1 MNKSAAL
8 STAVPDTVP
17 APRLPSVRSRWGI
30 GPKRRGA
37 AVVEFA
43 IVVPIFFLMVFGM
56 IEFGRMVMVHQLL
69 TGAAREGAR
78 QAIVNGATAGD
89 VEQTVRNYLTSTSV
103 DGQEA
108 SVSVTPD
115 PATAN
120 TGEAVTVETGI
131 DFEKVSWLPAPFFL
145 QDLTLNAASTM
156 RHE

>member
-1 MNKSAAL
+1 MNEFAAGP
-8 STAVPDTVP
+8 TVRPDTVP
-17 APRLPSVRSRWGI
+17 APPRRIVPSRGLSGRR
-30 GPKRRGA
+30 RRGA

-43 IVVPIFFLMVFGM
+43 IVVPIFILLVFGM

-69 TGAAREGAR
+69 AGAAREGAR

-108 SVSVTPD
+108 SVNVTPD
-115 PATAN
+115 PATASPG
-120 TGEAVTVETGI
+120 TAVTVETGI
-131 DFEKVSWLPAPFFL
+131 AFEKASWLPAPFFL
-145 QDLTLNAASTM
+145 QEVTLNAASTM

>member
-1 MNKSAAL
+1 MNKSAAR
-8 STAVPDTVP
+8 STASSDTVP
-17 APRLPSVRSRWGI
+17 ASRLLSVRSRGVA
-30 GPKRRGA
+30 GRRRRGA

-43 IVVPIFFLMVFGM
+43 VVVPIFFLMVFGM
-56 IEFGRMVMVHQLL
+56 IEFGRMVMVHQMLA
-69 TGAAREGAR
+69 GAAREGAR

-120 TGEAVTVETGI
+120 TGEAVTVQTGI
-131 DFEKVSWLPAPFFL
+131 EFEKVSWLPAPFFL